1 MLVDLQYEDSDSE
14 IEDED
19 EEVRIEN
26 STFYLNY
33 QDFKYHS
40 KLNIQFTLRIKNV
53 WLGLSREFS
62 TMAWYGI
69 FSFLYSVS

>member
-33 QDFKYHS
+33 QDFKYYS
-40 KLNIQFTLRIKNV
+40 KLNIQFTLRLKNV
-53 WLGLSREFS
+53 WFIKRSFYHGLIP
-62 TMAWYGI
+62 YL
-69 FSFLYSVS
+69 FSFLYSVN